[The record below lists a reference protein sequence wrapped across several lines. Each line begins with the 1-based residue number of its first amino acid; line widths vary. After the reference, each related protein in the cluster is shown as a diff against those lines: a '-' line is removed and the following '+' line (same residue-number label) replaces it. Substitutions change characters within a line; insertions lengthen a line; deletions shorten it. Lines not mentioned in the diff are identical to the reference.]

1 MLCDSTQDLVCRGDH
16 VTTRQAELGDS
27 EEEFVSY
34 GSRETGPSWTG
45 PVGGAHQAGQEQRRV
60 GSETCAVASAG
71 RTERT
76 RAGTV
81 SLADSVASGLQGV

>member
-1 MLCDSTQDLVCRGDH
+1 MLRDSTQDLVCRGDH

-45 PVGGAHQAGQEQRRV
+45 PVGGAP
-60 GSETCAVASAG
+60 G
-71 RTERT
+71 RSGAEEGGERDLCCGFCGKD
-76 RAGTV
+76 RAHTGWHRQ
-81 SLADSVASGLQGV
+81 SG